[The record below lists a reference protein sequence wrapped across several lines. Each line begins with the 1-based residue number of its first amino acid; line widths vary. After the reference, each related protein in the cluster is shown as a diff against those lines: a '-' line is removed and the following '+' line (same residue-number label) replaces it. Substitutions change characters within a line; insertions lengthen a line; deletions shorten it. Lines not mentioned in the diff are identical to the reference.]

1 MKSMKNIVTA
11 ASLAVVFA
19 ALPTA
24 PVLAQAQGAQQ
35 GAAAGAES
43 NAKPAAAKRTRSRSN
58 VDARH
63 CLKFPTNMEIHKC
76 AHKYL

>member
-1 MKSMKNIVTA
+1 MKPMKNSA
-11 ASLAVVFA
+11 AVLMLAVVFA
-19 ALPTA
+19 ALSPA
-24 PVLAQAQGAQQ
+24 SAQAQTQGAQK
-35 GAAAGAES
+35 AAAAAES

-63 CLKFPTNMEIHKC
+63 CLKLPTNMEIHRC